1 MMILQILNGI
11 KTSGLI
17 NKITGLRRVYFIK
30 ELVHRII
37 MDLPVR
43 LAAQLSGE
51 EGKTR
56 QKAAKLVV
64 DLAEIANADG
74 FIEVDNAHV
83 SGVSVITG
91 GHGLRRFLSDLSD
104 DKDGQVAITT
114 TLNSAGCDK
123 EKMQEM
129 DIDWPD
135 FLEQQF
141 EIIYAYERLGIE
153 ATLSCTPYDRGI
165 ELESGVA
172 SWAESNAVC
181 FSNSWTSLITNRE
194 SGLSALATALTGFAP
209 RWGLHLPENRMP
221 NILVNISC
229 ELTDLSDWSIL
240 GDWIGKQVRPDW
252 NLAWGPMPF
261 IRGLPEYVSFASK
274 KALTAAAA
282 NYGCPM
288 LWAEGHSADPPL
300 SKDDN
305 GQWLAPDSG
314 WAGVLEFTAEDL
326 AKRYQD
332 LAPKGQVD
340 LVVIG
345 CPQASIEE
353 IRRTASAVRS
363 YAEMGKRI
371 PNNRLW
377 LFTSEENCQLAND
390 DGSIDLLES
399 AGVVILQDTCPEVTP
414 YNRQHYNHLLT
425 NSLKAEHYLTSGL
438 NRIPTS
444 VMSIK
449 DCVAHAF
456 NPDLSKGERPTIS
469 AKAQPQHQSAK
480 SPRDG
485 EFSSVGNGLSSQGD
499 FSITGRAMSTD
510 VAITYLGYVN
520 RDSGIVEE
528 TGHPLDGQAIED
540 TILIYPKG
548 SGSTV
553 APYVLMG
560 LIYTGKGPRAIVNR
574 DVCSLTIP
582 ACSLLDVPYAHGFE
596 SDPCMEVNSGD
607 LVEMS
612 KVGDKVTL
620 TVIERAE

>member
-1 MMILQILNGI
+1 M
-11 KTSGLI
+11 
-17 NKITGLRRVYFIK
+17 RW
-30 ELVHRII
+30 LVQPSI
-37 MDLPVR
+37 MDLPSR
-43 LAAQLSGE
+43 LAEQLAGK

-56 QKAAKLVV
+56 QKAARLVV
-64 DLAEIANADG
+64 DLAEIANAEG

-104 DKDGQVAITT
+104 DEDGQVAITT

-141 EIIYAYERLGIE
+141 EIIHAYERLGIE

-165 ELESGVA
+165 DLDSGIA

-209 RWGLHLPENRMP
+209 KWGLHLEHNRMP
-221 NILVNISC
+221 NILVNIAC
-229 ELTDLSDWSIL
+229 ELTELADWSIL

-252 NLAWGPMPF
+252 DLSWGPMPF
-261 IRGLPEYVSFASK
+261 IRGMPKHVSFASK

-288 LWAEGHSADPPL
+288 LWAEGHSAAPPL
-300 SKDDN
+300 AKDADGN
-305 GQWLAPDSG
+305 WLEPESG
-314 WAGVLEFTAEDL
+314 WAGVLEFTEQDL
-326 AKRYQD
+326 AQRYQD
-332 LAPKGQVD
+332 LAPQGQVD

-363 YAEMGKRI
+363 YAEMGAKI

-377 LFTSEENCQLAND
+377 LFTSGENYQLAAD
-390 DGSIDLLES
+390 DGSIDLLED

-444 VMSIK
+444 VMTIQ

-456 NPDLSKGERPTIS
+456 NPDLSAGERPTIS
-469 AKAQPQHQSAK
+469 AKAQPQHQSSK
-480 SPRDG
+480 TKQSG
-485 EFSSVGNGLSSQGD
+485 EFSAVGNGLSSQGD
-499 FSITGRAMSTD
+499 FTITGKAMSTD

-520 RDSGIVEE
+520 RDTGVIEE
-528 TGHPLDGQAIED
+528 VGHPLDGQAIED

-560 LIYTGKGPRAIVNR
+560 LIYTGKGPKGIVNR

-582 ACSLLDVPYAHGFE
+582 ACSLLDLPYGHGFAT
-596 SDPCMEVNSGD
+596 DPCMEINTGD
-607 LVEMS
+607 LVEMR
-612 KVGDKVTL
+612 KVGDEVTL
-620 TVIERAE
+620 TVLERAD